1 MSKHGR
7 PSSSAAMVP
16 SALCSTPEAKEVGV
30 PLDPQAQALIASLVG
45 LKPVEQMTVQEMRE
59 GMEERAR
66 LTGGEPQPVDQVLSN
81 EVPGPAGPIPVRIYV
96 PAGSGPK
103 PALVYFHGGGWAR
116 GSLQTHDILCRALAN
131 GGACIVVSVDY
142 RMAPE
147 HTFPAAIEDSLAA
160 TRWVAEHA
168 EQIGIDPTRLA
179 VGGDSAGGN
188 LAAAVALVLRDE
200 GRPALVHQLLIYPVT
215 DYNFETRSYLDNAE
229 GYNLTR
235 EAMRFYWRLYLR
247 DESDADDQ
255 RASPL
260 RARHF
265 ANLPSAL
272 VITAEYD
279 PLRDEGRAYADR
291 LRAGGTP
298 TVYREYAGM
307 IHGFVTSAGILDQ
320 GKQAIRDASAALRAA
335 FSGATAAVRSR

>member
-1 MSKHGR
+1 M
-7 PSSSAAMVP
+7 
-16 SALCSTPEAKEVGV
+16 
-30 PLDPQAQALIASLVG
+30 PLDPQAQALIDSLAG
-45 LKPVEQMTVQEMRE
+45 TKPVEEMTVQEMRD
-59 GMEERAR
+59 GMVERAR
-66 LTGGEPQPVDQVLSN
+66 LTGGEPQPVEQVLSS

-96 PAGSGPK
+96 PEGPAPK
-103 PALVYFHGGGWAR
+103 PGLVYFHGGGWAR
-116 GSLQTHDILCRALAN
+116 GNLDTHDILCRALAN
-131 GGACIVVSVDY
+131 GGGCVVVSVDY

-200 GRPALVHQLLIYPVT
+200 GGPALVHQLLIYPVT
-215 DYNFETRSYLDNAE
+215 DYNLDTRSYLDNAE

-247 DESDADDQ
+247 DESDAGDQ

-265 ANLPSAL
+265 ANLPAAH
-272 VITAEYD
+272 VITAEFD
-279 PLRDEGRAYADR
+279 PLRDEGRAYAER

-298 TVYREYAGM
+298 TIYRDYAGM
-307 IHGFVTSAGILDQ
+307 IHGFVTSAGVIDQ
-320 GKQAIRDASAALRAA
+320 GKQAIQDATAALREA
-335 FSGATAAVRSR
+335 FAGATAAVRSR

>member
-1 MSKHGR
+1 M
-7 PSSSAAMVP
+7 
-16 SALCSTPEAKEVGV
+16 
-30 PLDPQAQALIASLVG
+30 PLDPQAQTLIASLAG
-45 LKPVEQMTVQEMRE
+45 TKPVEEMTVQEMRD

-66 LTGGEPQPVDQVLSN
+66 LTGGEPQPVDQVLSS

-96 PAGSGPK
+96 PAGPAPK

-116 GSLQTHDILCRALAN
+116 GNLDTHDILCRALAN
-131 GGACIVVSVDY
+131 GGGCVVVSVDY

-147 HTFPAAIEDSLAA
+147 HTFPAAIDDSVAA

-168 EQIGIDPTRLA
+168 EQIGVDPTRLA

-200 GRPALVHQLLIYPVT
+200 GGPALVHQLLIYPVT
-215 DYNFETRSYLDNAE
+215 DYNLDTRSYLDNAE

-247 DESDADDQ
+247 DESDAEDQ

-265 ANLPSAL
+265 ANLPPAFVL
-272 VITAEYD
+272 TAEYD
-279 PLRDEGRAYADR
+279 PLRDEGRAYAER
-291 LRAGGTP
+291 LRDAGTP
-298 TVYREYAGM
+298 TVYRDYSGM
-307 IHGFVTSAGILDQ
+307 IHGFVTSAGVIDQ
-320 GKQAIRDASAALRAA
+320 GKQAIRDASAALREA
-335 FSGATAAVRSR
+335 FAGATAAVRAR

>member
-1 MSKHGR
+1 M
-7 PSSSAAMVP
+7 
-16 SALCSTPEAKEVGV
+16 
-30 PLDPQAQALIASLVG
+30 PLDPQAQALIASLAG
-45 LKPVEQMTVQEMRE
+45 TKPVEEMTVQEMRD
-59 GMEERAR
+59 GMVERAR
-66 LTGGEPQPVDQVLSN
+66 LTGGTPQPVDQVLSS

-96 PAGSGPK
+96 SEGPAPK
-103 PALVYFHGGGWAR
+103 PGLIYFHGGGWAR
-116 GSLQTHDILCRALAN
+116 GNLDTHDILCRALAN
-131 GGACIVVSVDY
+131 GGGCVVVSVDY

-147 HTFPAAIEDSLAA
+147 HTFPAAIDDSLAA
-160 TRWVAEHA
+160 THA

-200 GRPALVHQLLIYPVT
+200 SGPALVHQLLIYPVT
-215 DYNFETRSYLDNAE
+215 DYNLDTRSYLDNAE

-247 DESDADDQ
+247 TESDADDQ

-265 ANLPSAL
+265 ADLPSAF

-279 PLRDEGRAYADR
+279 PLRDEGRAYAER
-291 LRAGGTP
+291 LREAGTP
-298 TVYREYAGM
+298 TVHRDYAGM
-307 IHGFVTSAGILDQ
+307 IHGFVTSAGVIDQ
-320 GKQAIRDASAALRAA
+320 GKQAIRDASAALREA
-335 FSGATAAVRSR
+335 FAGTTVAVRAR

>member
-1 MSKHGR
+1 MSKRGR

-265 ANLPSAL
+265 ANLPSAF

-279 PLRDEGRAYADR
+279 PLRDEGHAYADR

-307 IHGFVTSAGILDQ
+307 IHGFVTSAGVLDQ
-320 GKQAIRDASAALRAA
+320 GKQAIRDASAALREA

>member
-1 MSKHGR
+1 M
-7 PSSSAAMVP
+7 
-16 SALCSTPEAKEVGV
+16 
-30 PLDPQAQALIASLVG
+30 PLDPQAQALIASAAG
-45 LKPVEQMTVQEMRE
+45 LKPVEQMTVQEMRD
-59 GMEERAR
+59 GMVERAR
-66 LTGGEPQPVDQVLSN
+66 LTGGTPQPVDQVLSS
-81 EVPGPAGPIPVRIYV
+81 EVPGPAGSIPVRIYAPEG
-96 PAGSGPK
+96 PAPK
-103 PALVYFHGGGWAR
+103 PGLVYFHGGGWAR
-116 GSLQTHDILCRALAN
+116 GNLDTHDILCRALAN
-131 GGACIVVSVDY
+131 GGGCVVVSVDY

-147 HTFPAAIEDSLAA
+147 HTFPAAIDDSVAA

-200 GRPALVHQLLIYPVT
+200 SGPALVHQLLIYPVT
-215 DYNFETRSYLDNAE
+215 DYNLDTRSYLDNAE

-247 DESDADDQ
+247 DDSDADDP

-265 ANLPSAL
+265 ANLPAAF

-291 LRAGGTP
+291 LREAGTP
-298 TVYREYAGM
+298 VVHRDYAGM
-307 IHGFVTSAGILDQ
+307 IHGFVTSAGVIDQ
-320 GKQAIRDASAALRAA
+320 GKQAIQDATAVLREA
-335 FSGATAAVRSR
+335 FAGATAAVRAR